1 MWSGPTIDILEYI
14 VLSGHVVALELSTW
28 WGRVLFTTE
37 SCLEGVNRQ
46 VKTFSTK
53 TRSKLGKTELI
64 SKFTQL
70 TLEMRCSK

>member
-1 MWSGPTIDILEYI
+1 MLPSEGAEHGVSSELLTGDPSGR
-14 VLSGHVVALELSTW
+14 S
-28 WGRVLFTTE
+28 E
-37 SCLEGVNRQ
+37 SCLEGGVNRQ

-70 TLEMRCSK
+70 TLEMRCSS

>member
-1 MWSGPTIDILEYI
+1 
-14 VLSGHVVALELSTW
+14 VVGGIYSPQPPHS
-28 WGRVLFTTE
+28 E

-70 TLEMRCSK
+70 TLEMRCYK

>member
-1 MWSGPTIDILEYI
+1 MK
-14 VLSGHVVALELSTW
+14 VAK
-28 WGRVLFTTE
+28 R
-37 SCLEGVNRQ
+37 GVNRQ

-64 SKFTQL
+64 SKFTRL

>member
-1 MWSGPTIDILEYI
+1 MIIMNFRIIQASQIKLHTKKSNNILCGTKG
-14 VLSGHVVALELSTW
+14 VLDY
-28 WGRVLFTTE
+28 E

-64 SKFTQL
+64 SKFT
-70 TLEMRCSK
+70 